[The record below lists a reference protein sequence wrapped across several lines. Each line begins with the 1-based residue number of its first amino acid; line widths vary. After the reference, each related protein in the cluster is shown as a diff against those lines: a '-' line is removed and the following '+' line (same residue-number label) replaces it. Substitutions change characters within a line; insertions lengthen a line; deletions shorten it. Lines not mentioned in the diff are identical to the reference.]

1 MPNYYSKVAFEILLD
16 GFGYTV
22 GKIIEYVLHR
32 DLYAKSKTATYV
44 GFRKNHPHDSTSFIR
59 IGYKSSFTS
68 SDDVKSD
75 VEDACEEAIKIYST
89 IASEFEK

>member
-1 MPNYYSKVAFEILLD
+1 M
-16 GFGYTV
+16 
-22 GKIIEYVLHR
+22 
-32 DLYAKSKTATYV
+32 